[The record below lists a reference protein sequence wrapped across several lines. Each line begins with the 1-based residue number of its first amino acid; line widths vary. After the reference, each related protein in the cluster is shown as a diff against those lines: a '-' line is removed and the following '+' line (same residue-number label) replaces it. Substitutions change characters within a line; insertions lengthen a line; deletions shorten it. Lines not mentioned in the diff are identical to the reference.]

1 MIKVKIRR
9 IRMMPNRR
17 GDYSLSEDKN
27 KFDMNRSVRY
37 VTLYAFFPIFLNFIL
52 SFFSLFFLFL
62 LPSCSLNLNLLSP
75 LISSLHLSSLL
86 FSLISSSRVSYLL
99 FSLLSSLLLQLFFSS
114 TFLLIWPTFISPLLF
129 LSLYIPFLSF
139 LSSSLPPPT
148 LFLNYPSF

>member
-62 LPSCSLNLNLLSP
+62 LPSCSMNLNLLSP

-86 FSLISSSRVSYLL
+86 FSLISSSRVSYFSFPLL
-99 FSLLSSLLLQLFFSS
+99 FFSFGQHSSLLYF
-114 TFLLIWPTFISPLLF
+114 F

-148 LFLNYPSF
+148 LFLNYHSF